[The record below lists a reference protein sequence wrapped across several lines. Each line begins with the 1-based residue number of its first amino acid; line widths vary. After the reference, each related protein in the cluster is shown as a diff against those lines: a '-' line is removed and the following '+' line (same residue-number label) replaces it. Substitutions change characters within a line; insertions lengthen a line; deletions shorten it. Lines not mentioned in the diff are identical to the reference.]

1 MVIRVKGYLTFRELV
16 GERYIE
22 VGEGATLGDLLQ
34 QLEAE
39 VGESFTMQAFDRRG
53 GRQQHVPVLVNGRH
67 STHLPDGLDT
77 ELRDG
82 DQVDL
87 FPPIAGGRS

>member
-1 MVIRVKGYLTFRELV
+1 VQG
-16 GERYIE
+16 
-22 VGEGATLGDLLQ
+22 
-34 QLEAE
+34 
-39 VGESFTMQAFDRRG
+39 FDGRG

-67 STHLPDGLDT
+67 CTHLPDGLDT